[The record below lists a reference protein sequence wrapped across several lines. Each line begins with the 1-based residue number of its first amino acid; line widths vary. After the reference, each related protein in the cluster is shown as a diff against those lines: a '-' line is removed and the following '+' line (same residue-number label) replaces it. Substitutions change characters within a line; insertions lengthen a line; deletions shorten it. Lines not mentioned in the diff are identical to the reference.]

1 VSRPLLKI
9 EPLLQA
15 RSDRAISKGGLM
27 YRTWL
32 LFVTA
37 LLLGLSGCR
46 ASANSEG
53 TLFVSGRIDGDTV
66 DISARRPGRVVEITV
81 REGDNVEAGQV
92 LAVISSEQD
101 EASHA
106 QQVARIAAGQH
117 KVAVLQRELATY
129 AERIR
134 QAQLFVEQ
142 AQTNAPAQ
150 VKEAEANLAT
160 SKAALARSEAELK
173 QSQVDAERFAP
184 LAKAGAVSEQV
195 VDQYNTKLQ
204 VSEAAA
210 DASRKQVAA
219 AEASLQ
225 SARAQLHEPPI
236 KEADRRTLE
245 RQVDQLKA
253 QIAAAKSDVDADKA
267 ELERIQ
273 ANLNDLRIV
282 APMAGTILTRAAEP
296 GRVVAVGQTVLTMVD
311 LHKLYLRGFVPEGNV
326 GRVKVGQAAVVYL
339 DSNPKE
345 GISAEVIRVDP
356 QVMFTPEN
364 TYFKDDR
371 VKQVMG
377 VKLGLRGA
385 YGFAKPG
392 MPADG
397 SIQVGNLDGR

>member
-1 VSRPLLKI
+1 
-9 EPLLQA
+9 
-15 RSDRAISKGGLM
+15 M

-32 LFVTA
+32 LLVTT
-37 LLLGLSGCR
+37 LLIGLSGCR

-106 QQVARIAAGQH
+106 QQVARIAAAEHQ
-117 KVAVLQRELATY
+117 VVVLQRELATY
-129 AERIR
+129 AEKIR
-134 QAQLFVEQ
+134 QAQLNVEK

-173 QSQVDAERFAP
+173 QSQVDAERYAP
-184 LAKAGAVSEQV
+184 LAKAGAVSAQV

-204 VSEAAA
+204 VSEAAT

-219 AEASLQ
+219 AQASLQ
-225 SARAQLHEPPI
+225 SAQAQLNDPPI

-282 APMAGTILTRAAEP
+282 APIAGTILTRAAEP

-311 LHKLYLRGFVPEGNV
+311 LHKLYLRGFIPEGNV
-326 GRVKVGQAAVVYL
+326 GQVKVGQAAVVHL

-364 TYFKDDR
+364 TYFKEDR

-385 YGFAKPG
+385 YGLAKPG

-397 SIQVGNLDGR
+397 LIQVGSSDGR

>member
-1 VSRPLLKI
+1 
-9 EPLLQA
+9 
-15 RSDRAISKGGLM
+15 M
-27 YRTWL
+27 YRTSL
-32 LFVTA
+32 LLVTT

-106 QQVARIAAGQH
+106 QQVARIAASQH

-129 AERIR
+129 AEKIR
-134 QAQLFVEQ
+134 QAQLYVEQ

-173 QSQVDAERFAP
+173 QSQVDAERYAP
-184 LAKAGAVSEQV
+184 LAKAGAVSAQV

-204 VSEAAA
+204 VSEAAT

-225 SARAQLHEPPI
+225 SAQAQLHDPPI

-282 APMAGTILTRAAEP
+282 APIAGTILTRAAEP

-311 LHKLYLRGFVPEGNV
+311 LHKLYLRGFIPEGNV
-326 GRVKVGQAAVVYL
+326 GQVKVGQAAVVHL

-377 VKLGLRGA
+377 VKLGLRGG
-385 YGFAKPG
+385 YGYAKPG

-397 SIQVGNLDGR
+397 SIQVGNADGR

>member
-1 VSRPLLKI
+1 LKI

-32 LFVTA
+32 LFVTT

-81 REGDNVEAGQV
+81 REGDNVEAGQL
-92 LAVISSEQD
+92 LAVISSDQD

-129 AERIR
+129 AEKIR
-134 QAQLFVEQ
+134 QAQLYVEQ

-150 VKEAEANLAT
+150 VKEAEANVAT

-173 QSQVDAERFAP
+173 QSQVDAERYAP
-184 LAKAGAVSEQV
+184 LAKAGAVSAQV

-204 VSEAAA
+204 VSEAAT
-210 DASRKQVAA
+210 DASHKQVAA

-225 SARAQLHEPPI
+225 SAQAQLNDPPI

-273 ANLNDLRIV
+273 ANLNDLKIV
-282 APMAGTILTRAAEP
+282 APIAGTILTRAAEP

-311 LHKLYLRGFVPEGNV
+311 LHKLYLRGFIPEGNV
-326 GRVKVGQAAVVYL
+326 GQVKVGQAAVVYL

-385 YGFAKPG
+385 YGYAKPG

-397 SIQVGNLDGR
+397 SIQVGSSDGR